1 MATSTLTL
9 NLNKLPPIFA
19 SKLLNAFFAR
29 FLAGGG
35 LEYDE
40 ANSTIKCVD
49 CKEFKERLVN
59 YVNSD
64 ELNNV
69 LSRLFQPIDGFSS
82 GVCLK
87 GRGMAKVQDLIKS
100 LINDRLRI
108 EDIFEELGSTEIYQE
123 GGEEGMGGITASIK
137 WGRQTYG
144 WIPGRLTPS
153 IISSIDFMEG
163 VRAWPQSILNVVEK
177 HGRRKSVE
185 IKAGVYKNVEV
196 SCLVYTL
203 VVLGYSSSV
212 ITRFGPDAYLFFIP
226 MTLNRDLVVRFVGA
240 RSKLSELLR
249 GININEVPEHLYH
262 LLIAS
267 VVRVWGGAVE
277 LVWAESGGGRNFMVT
292 RELVVDL
299 LNYKPLVEALIVNDK
314 EGLFTEFVVQVI
326 RDYTSNDKDR
336 VNRAKPFVDV
346 LRGLFM
352 VTLGIGSTEQALYD
366 ALLTLRMIKP
376 EQIGDVGIYNWAL
389 SRLGRM
395 IQGTYENVK
404 YAIA

>member
-1 MATSTLTL
+1 MATSTPTL
-9 NLNKLPPIFA
+9 NLNKLPPIFV

-49 CKEFKERLVN
+49 CKEFKERLIN

-87 GRGMAKVQDLIKS
+87 GKGMAKVQDLIRS

-108 EDIFEELGSTEIYQE
+108 EDVFEELGSTEIQE
-123 GGEEGMGGITASIK
+123 LRGIGGITASIK
-137 WGRQTYG
+137 WGRQIHG
-144 WIPGRLTPS
+144 WIPGNLTPPV
-153 IISSIDFMEG
+153 ISSVDFMEG
-163 VRAWPQSILNVVEK
+163 VRSWPQSILNVVEK
-177 HGRRKSVE
+177 HGRRKAVVVR
-185 IKAGVYKNVEV
+185 AGTYKNVEV
-196 SCLVYTL
+196 SCLVYAL
-203 VVLGYSSSV
+203 VALAYASSV
-212 ITRFGPDAYLFFIP
+212 ITKFGLDTYLFLIP
-226 MTLNRDLVVRFVGA
+226 MTLNRDLIVRFTNA
-240 RSKLSELLR
+240 RSELSKSLR
-249 GININEVPEHLYH
+249 GINIDAVPEHLYH
-262 LLIAS
+262 LLVAS
-267 VVRVWGGAVE
+267 AVRVWNGAVE

-299 LNYKPLVEALIVNDK
+299 SNYKPLVETLIVNDE
-314 EGLFTEFVVQVI
+314 EGLFTEFVAQVI

-346 LRGLFM
+346 LRGLLM
-352 VTLGIGSTEQALYD
+352 VTLGVRNTEQALYD

-376 EQIGDVGIYNWAL
+376 EQVGDVGIYKWAL
-389 SRLGRM
+389 ARLGK
-395 IQGTYENVK
+395 IVQATYEKTK